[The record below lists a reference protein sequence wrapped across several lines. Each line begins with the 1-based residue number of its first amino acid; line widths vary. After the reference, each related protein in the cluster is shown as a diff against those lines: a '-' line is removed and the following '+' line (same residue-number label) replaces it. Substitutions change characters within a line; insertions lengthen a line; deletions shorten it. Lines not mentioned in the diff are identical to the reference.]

1 MAENLF
7 IQELLSDKQN
17 LEFRIKSM
25 EDKFVIE
32 NNIVNRDKQEIK
44 DQFLNEKQEMK
55 MRIISLVDEKQE
67 LKKKIKALEMQL
79 LEVQMQ
85 NKKNIEIKQQAI
97 DE

>member
-67 LKKKIKALEMQL
+67 LKKK
-79 LEVQMQ
+79 
-85 NKKNIEIKQQAI
+85 NKSARDAIVRSTTAKQKKY
-97 DE
+97 

>member
-7 IQELLSDKQN
+7 IQELLRDKQN

-79 LEVQMQ
+79 LEVQLQ